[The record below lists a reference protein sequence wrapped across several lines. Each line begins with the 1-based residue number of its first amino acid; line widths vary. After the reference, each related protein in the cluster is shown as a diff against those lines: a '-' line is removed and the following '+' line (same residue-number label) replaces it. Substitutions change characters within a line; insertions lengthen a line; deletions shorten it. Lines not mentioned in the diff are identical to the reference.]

1 MSISLQNTHIGF
13 YSEDI
18 PFWQELARQSSGPI
32 LELGCGTGRVLL
44 PMAQSGRRVYG
55 IDNERGVLAL
65 LRSRITP
72 DQKKFARILQAD
84 TAAFHFDLHFGLII
98 APCNTYSSFSNKTR
112 RRTLSSVRFHLHEDG
127 IFALSLPNPT
137 TLKHLPARSEPEVE
151 EIFPHPLD
159 GEPVQVS
166 SSWELSDRFITVQ
179 WHYDHLLPDGGIERS
194 STQIKHNLISTR
206 DYLAEIQSAGFIINN
221 TYGNYDWSPHRQ
233 DSPNLIIL
241 ASKI

>member
-1 MSISLQNTHIGF
+1 MSISLQNAHLGF

-18 PFWQELARQSSGPI
+18 PFWQELARQSTGPI
-32 LELGCGTGRVLL
+32 LELGCGAGRVLL
-44 PMAQSGRRVYG
+44 LLAQSGRPVYG
-55 IDNERGVLAL
+55 IDNKRGVLAL

-72 DQKKFARILQAD
+72 DQKKYTRVLQAD
-84 TAAFHFDLHFGLII
+84 TDAFHFDLHFGLII

-112 RRTLSSVRFHLHEDG
+112 RRTLSGVHFHLHEDG
-127 IFALSLPNPT
+127 VFALSLPNPT
-137 TLKHLPARSEPEVE
+137 TLKHLTARSEPEVE

-166 SSWELSDRFITVQ
+166 SSWERSDRFITVQ

-206 DYLAEIQSAGFIINN
+206 DYLAEIRSAGFIINN

>member
-1 MSISLQNTHIGF
+1 MSVSLQNTHIGF

-18 PFWQELARQSSGPI
+18 PFWQELARQSTGPI

-44 PMAQSGRRVYG
+44 HMAQSGRRVYG

-98 APCNTYSSFSNKTR
+98 VPCNTYSSFSNKTR
-112 RRTLSSVRFHLHEDG
+112 RRTLSSVRFHLHKDG
-127 IFALSLPNPT
+127 VFALSLPNPT
-137 TLKHLPARSEPEVE
+137 TLKHLPARNEPEVE

-166 SSWELSDRFITVQ
+166 SSLEHSDRFITVQ

-221 TYGNYDWSPHRQ
+221 TYGNYDRSPHRQ

>member
-1 MSISLQNTHIGF
+1 MSVFLQNIHLGF
-13 YSEDI
+13 YLEDI
-18 PFWQELARQSSGPI
+18 PFWEKLARQSTGPI

-44 PMAQSGRRVYG
+44 SLAQIERPVYG
-55 IDNERGVLAL
+55 IDNERNVLAL

-72 DQKKFARILQAD
+72 NQKKYTRIIQAD

-98 APCNTYSSFSNKTR
+98 APCNTYSTFSNKNR
-112 RRTLSSVRFHLHEDG
+112 LRTLSGIRFHLHEDG
-127 IFALSLPNPT
+127 VFALSLPNPT
-137 TLKHLPARSEPEVE
+137 TIKHLPARSEPELE

-206 DYLAEIQSAGFIINN
+206 DYLAEIRSAGFRINN
-221 TYGNYDWSPHRQ
+221 TYGNYDRSPHQQ

>member
-1 MSISLQNTHIGF
+1 MSVSLQNIHLGF

-18 PFWQELARQSSGPI
+18 PFWQELAKQYTGPI

-44 PMAQSGRRVYG
+44 PLAQIGRPVYG

-65 LRSRITP
+65 LRSRITS
-72 DQKKFARILQAD
+72 DQKMYTRILQAD

-98 APCNTYSSFSNKTR
+98 APCNTYSTFSTKTR
-112 RRTLSSVRFHLHEDG
+112 GRTLSRVRFHLHEDG
-127 IFALSLPNPT
+127 VFALSLPNPT

-166 SSWELSDRFITVQ
+166 SSWERSDRFITIQ
-179 WHYDHLLPDGGIERS
+179 WHYDHLLPEGGIERS
-194 STQIKHNLISTR
+194 STQIKHSLISTR
-206 DYLAEIQSAGFIINN
+206 DFLAEIRSAGFIINN
-221 TYGNYDWSPHRQ
+221 TYGNYDRSPYRQ

>member
-1 MSISLQNTHIGF
+1 MSVSLQNIHLGL

-44 PMAQSGRRVYG
+44 PLAQIERPVYG

-65 LRSRITP
+65 LRSRITLN
-72 DQKKFARILQAD
+72 QKKYIRILQAD
-84 TAAFHFDLHFGLII
+84 TTAFHFDLHFGLII
-98 APCNTYSSFSNKTR
+98 APCNTYSTFSNKTR
-112 RRTLSSVRFHLHEDG
+112 RRTLSGVRFHLHEDG
-127 IFALSLPNPT
+127 VFALSLPNPT
-137 TLKHLPARSEPEVE
+137 TIKHLSARSEPEVE
-151 EIFPHPLD
+151 EIFAHPLD

-166 SSWELSDRFITVQ
+166 SSWERSDRFITVQ

-206 DYLAEIQSAGFIINN
+206 DYLAEIRSAGFIINN
-221 TYGNYDWSPHRQ
+221 TYGNYDRLPYRQ

-241 ASKI
+241 ASKV

>member
-1 MSISLQNTHIGF
+1 MSVSLQNIHLGF

-18 PFWQELARQSSGPI
+18 SFWQELARQSTGPI

-44 PMAQSGRRVYG
+44 PMAQSGRQVYG

-72 DQKKFARILQAD
+72 DQKKYTHILQAD
-84 TAAFHFDLHFGLII
+84 TAAFHFDLHFSLII

-112 RRTLSSVRFHLHEDG
+112 RRTLSGVRFHLHEDG
-127 IFALSLPNPT
+127 VFALSLPNPT
-137 TLKHLPARSEPEVE
+137 TLKHLPERSEPEVE

-166 SSWELSDRFITVQ
+166 SSWERSDHFITVQ

-206 DYLAEIQSAGFIINN
+206 DYLAEIQNAGFIINN
-221 TYGNYDWSPHRQ
+221 TYGNYDQSPHQ
-233 DSPNLIIL
+233 QGSPNLIIL